1 LAGRPRTTEEASA
14 HPFPGPFDPDLFEKR
29 LRDLGRRDPFC
40 FPAPA
45 VPSSFERSSV
55 LICFWRER
63 DDVRVLLTERA
74 ASLRRHPGQMSFPGG
89 RLEAGEDW
97 VDGALRETEEE
108 VGLARDRVEVLGR
121 LDDAWSGSGHLLVPI
136 VGWLVEKP
144 TLRPQPAEVERV
156 HTPSVGA
163 LFSPDVFTREA
174 VELAGERYYTS
185 TFGWRAQGGEARVVG
200 LSTDL
205 LIEAIQWGI
214 GIEDP
219 HGPGRLASLASWLRM
234 RAAQEAERREP

>member
-1 LAGRPRTTEEASA
+1 M
-14 HPFPGPFDPDLFEKR
+14 HPFPHPFDPDQFETQ
-29 LRDLGRRDPFC
+29 LRALDRRDSFR
-40 FPAPA
+40 FPTHA
-45 VPSSFERSSV
+45 VPASFERSSV

-74 ASLRRHPGQMSFPGG
+74 ASLRQHPGQMSFPGG

-97 VDGALRETEEE
+97 IEGALRETEEE

-136 VGWLVEKP
+136 VGWLAERP
-144 TLRPQPAEVERV
+144 TFQPQPAEVERV
-156 HTPSVGA
+156 HTPSVRG
-163 LFSPDVFTREA
+163 LFSPEVFTRKA
-174 VELAGERYYTS
+174 VDLAGDQYHTS
-185 TFGWRAQGGEARVVG
+185 TFRWPAQGTEARVVG

-214 GIEDP
+214 GIEES

-234 RAAQEAERREP
+234 RAERAPGRDPPGRSSDGS